1 MSEEQ
6 KAAETPQLVEAEAKP
21 ESFDVVIPNA
31 TDGSEYADAFT
42 SLEEPVEKKPEAQE
56 TVEKKVDAPA
66 QAEAEEAE
74 ADMIPRA
81 QYEEL
86 LAKYEA
92 SLGGAPAPQEAT
104 KPESEQPPV
113 TTSATTE
120 FPRFEISSELAD
132 KIGLI
137 EAGPLSEALTG
148 YVGNAIQQVQK
159 GIKEQ
164 VRNLLDEGFER
175 MYVAQQF
182 FDNNEEARKY
192 PKIMRDSMIEVI
204 RDNPGISPRE
214 AVKKLEEKLALSFG
228 KAKKIAKSVDL
239 TKPGSPDKGTGKP
252 QVRKDGAPTQPQVDK
267 TMQSIFDAYAVDG
280 PISFM

>member
-1 MSEEQ
+1 MSEGQ
-6 KAAETPQLVEAEAKP
+6 QAVETPQTAAAEAKP
-21 ESFDVVIPNA
+21 ESFDAVIPNA

-66 QAEAEEAE
+66 QAETEEAE
-74 ADMIPRA
+74 ADTIPRA

-92 SLGGAPAPQEAT
+92 SLGGAPAPQEAA
-104 KPESEQPPV
+104 KQESEQSPV

-148 YVGNAIQQVQK
+148 YVGNAIEHVQK
-159 GIKEQ
+159 TIQPQIMKML
-164 VRNLLDEGFER
+164 NEGFER

-182 FDNNEEARKY
+182 FDANEEAQKY
-192 PKIMRDSMIEVI
+192 PQIVISAMNEVVKENQGV
-204 RDNPGISPRE
+204 RPRE
-214 AVKKLEEKLALSFG
+214 LIKKLEEKLALSFG
-228 KAKKIAKSVDL
+228 KAKKIAKNVDL

-252 QVRKDGAPTQPQVDK
+252 QVRKGGAPTQPQADK
-267 TMQSIFDAYAVDG
+267 TMQSILDAYAVAG